1 MPDFFR
7 MGFAGVGCGRSIH
20 GYAAITQTADVTVDF
35 THDVQL
41 HPSADTTAVGAHE
54 QTVLYQAAKFRA
66 FFADNTEDL
75 MFKEKI
81 HIGGILHIRGNSD
94 MFHLLTV

>member
-7 MGFAGVGCGRSIH
+7 MGFAGVGCGRSVR
-20 GYAAITQTADVTVDF
+20 GFAAITKTADVLMDF
-35 THDVQL
+35 THDVQF
-41 HPSADTTAVGAHE
+41 HPFTDMAVVGTHE

-66 FFADNTEDL
+66 FFAYHTEDL

-94 MFHLLTV
+94 IFH